1 MIRLS
6 WQWSRGERIGRH
18 LEIEPLVGVVDVV
31 AAAVGLHHQIAGVEA
46 AVPRLVNTHQKW
58 KFCYSVIVAHTG
70 FSHFYFFSDKH

>member
-18 LEIEPLVGVVDVV
+18 LEVEPLVGVVDVV

-46 AVPRLVNTHQKW
+46 AVPRSEMEILL
-58 KFCYSVIVAHTG
+58 
-70 FSHFYFFSDKH
+70 